1 MAITIGIDIGG
12 SQTKIIGVDAEGIKS
27 PMLVKADDPITSLFG
42 AFGKY
47 FNILTKTCTVFL
59 PIMPMSSLPMV

>member
-12 SQTKIIGVDAEGIKS
+12 SQTKIIGVDEEGIKS

-42 AFGKY
+42 GLGKY
-47 FNILTKTCTVFL
+47 LYDNKIQLSDV
-59 PIMPMSSLPMV
+59 